1 MGSLLWMASYA
12 SRRVGWRDDFFELRK
27 RGVVRL
33 IPDEERRASAHQ

>member
-27 RGVVRL
+27 PGLARL
-33 IPDEERRASAHQ
+33 IPVEERRVSAHQ